1 MSWDLCWFGIGL
13 YLPFSLQLFHLWG
26 QFFSLCKIFS
36 YVYAKCVPVA
46 STQAMPSPLCS
57 AMSNSE
63 SFINQDLFFKAAGSG
78 TGGCGS
84 PILRASG
91 QIWHFTRSEYSLIG
105 AGCCGFLGLCGF
117 WGRHC
122 SPFLVVGFL
131 ADPWAIPLGIICFSS
146 SIKGGD
152 AQEQGC
158 CPRLSKQLPFCC
170 GRR

>member
-1 MSWDLCWFGIGL
+1 MGSICYSHCSFFTFGVSSFL
-13 YLPFSLQLFHLWG
+13 SVKFSVMCTPSVFPWPRRRPCLLHCALP
-26 QFFSLCKIFS
+26 C
-36 YVYAKCVPVA
+36 P
-46 STQAMPSPLCS
+46 TQK
-57 AMSNSE
+57 
-63 SFINQDLFFKAAGSG
+63 SFTNRDLFFKAAGSG

-131 ADPWAIPLGIICFSS
+131 ADPWATPLGIICFSS

-158 CPRLSKQLPFCC
+158 CPRLSKQLPSCC